1 MVAPFLS
8 LFSSDPIEQALR
20 ENMPSGFD
28 MEPRLAAVLEHA
40 VSHPGKLIRAR
51 LVYAAVAQHTG
62 CEGMALQLACAVEYY
77 HLSSLLLDDLPCMDD
92 AQTRRGYP
100 CPHLSQGE
108 APTILAALALINR
121 AYALAGFALSEQPMR
136 VRLSAMACLDSC
148 LGVPGLVGGQAHDLG
163 YKDSDHSAS
172 RVGRIAAAKTG
183 ALFWLAVYFP
193 AVLAQPNAEEVRQ
206 LKALCLYWGLAFQ
219 ALDDLGDVGADPRA
233 EAAGKTGGRDLALD
247 RPNLAL
253 ALGPKQTRLR
263 VARLMGQAE
272 RALGRLVEQRPDWVY
287 LQNFHR
293 ECFAAIASRS
303 QTRSAADT
311 VAA

>member
-20 ENMPSGFD
+20 ENMPAGFD

-40 VSHPGKLIRAR
+40 VTHPGKLIRAR
-51 LVYAAVAQHTG
+51 LVYAAVLQHAG

-77 HLSSLLLDDLPCMDD
+77 HMSSLLLDDLPCMDD
-92 AQTRRGYP
+92 AQTRRGQP
-100 CPHLSQGE
+100 CPHLTQGE

-121 AYALAGFALSEQPMR
+121 AYALAGFALAEQGMP
-136 VRLSAMACLDSC
+136 VRLSAMACLDSF
-148 LGVPGLVGGQAHDLG
+148 LGVPGLVGGQAHDLAF
-163 YKDSDHSAS
+163 KESDHSLR
-172 RVGRIAAAKTG
+172 RVGRIAAGKTG

-193 AVLAQPNAEEVRQ
+193 ALLAEPNAEEARQ

-219 ALDDLGDVGADPRA
+219 ALDDLGDVGANPA
-233 EAAGKTGGRDLALD
+233 GTPAGKTSGRDRALD

-253 ALGPKQTRLR
+253 ALGVKPTRHR
-263 VARLMGQAE
+263 VMRLVKQAE
-272 RALGRLVEQRPDWVY
+272 RALDRLVEQRPDWIY

-293 ECFAAIASRS
+293 ECFAANASRCL
-303 QTRSAADT
+303 TRSAAST